1 MRHFVAFPLPSPPME
16 HYLIFFTLVMVLG
29 IAAQWLAWRLRLP
42 SILALLAFGFIAGQI
57 YDQSQLINDDALF
70 AIVSLSVALILL
82 EGGLTLKFSEL
93 REAGFTV
100 LRLSSLGALIT
111 WVLAMPALHFL
122 SGFSWQVAAL
132 LGAILTV
139 TGPTVIGPLLRNVRP
154 RKPVDAILKW
164 EGIVIDPV
172 GAVLA
177 VLVFTAVFGHGNDH
191 GDGWQAVLIGLGKT
205 LLVGLGLGFG
215 AAKAIVYVLKHHW
228 IPDYLHSV
236 VVLAVGL
243 GLFTVS
249 NLIQHESGLLMI
261 TVLGVGIANQPHA
274 PIRHIVEFK
283 ETLRVILISCLFIVL
298 GGRVGWEE
306 IAANGQSSL
315 LLLLALILVVRPA
328 SIFLSTI
335 GSRLNVREKV
345 FLSLMAPRGIVA
357 AAVASIFAIELAE
370 TQLAFAA
377 EAERIVPVIFTVIVG
392 TVLFYGL
399 TAAPIARKLGLAVP
413 NPQGVIFAGVSDWVI
428 AAAKVIQEAGFRVLV
443 IDSNYEATKKARMAG
458 VPSLTASVTSD
469 YVTEEVDF
477 SGLGRLVA
485 VTTNDQVNSLAC
497 IGFSHALGR
506 SHVFQLKPVDRDE
519 TERKSFS
526 SELTG
531 RQLFNGHVTSVT
543 LREMQLA
550 GAVIKVTQITEA
562 YSIEDFREHYG
573 TNAINLFVM
582 REDGRLDVVVTE
594 SIKPAAGDR
603 VVSLVVEPA
612 GQLDEWEEKEKEKEI
627 KKAKTE
633 LEGT

>member
-550 GAVIKVTQITEA
+550 GAVVKVTQITEA

-633 LEGT
+633 LEGA

>member
-1 MRHFVAFPLPSPPME
+1 ME

-42 SILALLAFGFIAGQI
+42 SILALLAFGFIAGQV

-82 EGGLTLKFSEL
+82 EGGLTLKFNEL

-111 WVLAMPALHFL
+111 WVLAMPALHYL
-122 SGFSWQVAAL
+122 SGFSWQVSAL

-177 VLVFTAVFGHGNDH
+177 VLVFAAVFGHGDGH
-191 GDGWQAVLIGLGKT
+191 SGGWQAVLIGLGKT
-205 LLVGLGLGFG
+205 LLVGFGFGYG
-215 AAKAIVYVLKHHW
+215 AAKAVVFVLKRHW

-315 LLLLALILVVRPA
+315 LLLLALIVVIRPA

-357 AAVASIFAIELAE
+357 AAVASIFAIELAD
-370 TQLAFAA
+370 TQLAFVA

-413 NPQGVIFAGVSDWVI
+413 NPQGVIFAGVSDWVV
-428 AAAKVIQEAGFRVLV
+428 AASKAIQEAGFRVLV
-443 IDSNYEATKKARMAG
+443 IDSNYEATKKVRMAG

-506 SHVFQLKPVDRDE
+506 SNVFQLKPVDRDE

-543 LREMQLA
+543 LREMQLV
-550 GAVIKVTQITEA
+550 GAVVKVTQIKEE
-562 YSIEDFREHYG
+562 YSIEDFRKHYG
-573 TNAINLFVM
+573 ENAINLFII
-582 REDGRLDVVVTE
+582 REDGRLDVVVEETA
-594 SIKPAAGDR
+594 KPGVGDR
-603 VVSLVVEPA
+603 VVSYVVEPA
-612 GQLDEWEEKEKEKEI
+612 GQLDEWEEREKEKEI
-627 KKAKTE
+627 EKVKTE
-633 LEGT
+633 LEGR

>member
-1 MRHFVAFPLPSPPME
+1 ME

-215 AAKAIVYVLKHHW
+215 AAKAIGYVLKHHW

-633 LEGT
+633 LEGA